1 MWCHTVMCTHMEQQL
16 LMHPK
21 EKKRKEKKEEKYW
34 QWDLQTVAHVK
45 KHSEIFERIF
55 IPKEKNDH
63 FCIHLV
69 SFKDWGSNDS
79 KSSSI
84 VIESC
89 LWRAAIAAGI
99 MVGLQ
104 PYSAKGTF
112 VWKSRLLLPKQT
124 VWIAEWSKAW
134 LKAPQLELPKVRIPV
149 EGTVILLG
157 AAIVQWIRL
166 RPPSCGLGFESQA
179 NHLHFFHL
187 LVNGQFWAQIV

>member
-89 LWRAAIAAGI
+89 LWRAAIAAGM

-124 VWIAEWSKAW
+124 VWIAEWSMQPFHIYFS
-134 LKAPQLELPKVRIPV
+134 LKHPGFNFQWRKTLFIRNW
-149 EGTVILLG
+149 TILLN
-157 AAIVQWIRL
+157 
-166 RPPSCGLGFESQA
+166 RPRTLPNFKTTQTKNEKLF
-179 NHLHFFHL
+179 L
-187 LVNGQFWAQIV
+187 

>member
-1 MWCHTVMCTHMEQQL
+1 MSHCHVHSYGAATFDAS
-16 LMHPK
+16 
-21 EKKRKEKKEEKYW
+21 KRKEKKEEKYW

-89 LWRAAIAAGI
+89 LWRAAIAAGM

-149 EGTVILLG
+149 EGTLFSYRQS
-157 AAIVQWIRL
+157 IVSGSWNRSNL
-166 RPPSCGLGFESQA
+166 WWKCGSEVHPSKRPAGKC
-179 NHLHFFHL
+179 
-187 LVNGQFWAQIV
+187 